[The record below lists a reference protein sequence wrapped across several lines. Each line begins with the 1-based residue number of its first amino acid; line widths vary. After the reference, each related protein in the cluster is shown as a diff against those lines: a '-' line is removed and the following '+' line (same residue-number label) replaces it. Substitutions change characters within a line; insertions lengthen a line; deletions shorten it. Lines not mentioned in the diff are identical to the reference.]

1 MQEAPINDEAG
12 NGSLYT
18 IQPIP
23 GKGRDLIAISNIP
36 KGTRAEGPDDTKQ
49 RALLDLQNVYGI
61 GDGPFLGIARSN
73 VMPLGPEAPEGGLF
87 LDAARFNHSCR
98 PNGQKTWNANI
109 GRPTVHAVR
118 DIEQ

>member
-1 MQEAPINDEAG
+1 
-12 NGSLYT
+12 
-18 IQPIP
+18 
-23 GKGRDLIAISNIP
+23 
-36 KGTRAEGPDDTKQ
+36 
-49 RALLDLQNVYGI
+49 
-61 GDGPFLGIARSN
+61 
-73 VMPLGPEAPEGGLF
+73 MPLGPEAPEGGLF